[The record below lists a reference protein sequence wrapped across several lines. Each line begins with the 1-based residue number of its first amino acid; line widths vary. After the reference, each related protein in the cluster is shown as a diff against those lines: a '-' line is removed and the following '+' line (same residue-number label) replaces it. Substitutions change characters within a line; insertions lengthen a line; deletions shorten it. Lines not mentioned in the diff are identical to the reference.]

1 MRNPEEQVEYIMT
14 LEAELK
20 ALEAIIKEAHDK
32 LLNVNAVSWE
42 ETAWEVKEL
51 LKIREVKR

>member
-1 MRNPEEQVEYIMT
+1 MRNPEEQLEYIMT
-14 LEAELK
+14 LESELK